1 MFTTIAALY
10 MLDYTFP
17 IIVKLS
23 KTLQTIQLHLIMIVS
38 LVKAVLKTLDDAMSG
53 SKLDS
58 GTCGC

>member
-1 MFTTIAALY
+1 MFTTVAALY

-17 IIVKLS
+17 IIAKLS
-23 KTLQTIQLHLIMIVS
+23 KTLQTKQLHLTMIVS
-38 LVKAVLKTLDDAMSG
+38 LVKAVLITLDDAMSS